1 MTNKDT
7 TQVKKAELLTSL
19 TAALKEGNEE
29 KMAQA
34 FADYADAVQKSII
47 QEAAY
52 KADTTDK
59 AVLASR
65 GLRQLTTKESKFYE
79 NLIKSMKAAAV
90 QKDFTGLTSDGVL
103 PETVIESVFDDIR
116 QRHPLLSAIQ
126 FVNTSAAV
134 KFVVNKQ
141 GPQSAVWGAL
151 NSTITEELSGA
162 VAVKDMTLCKLTAWM
177 PLSMDMLDLGPVWID
192 RYVRET
198 LSESIAA
205 GLESAIVD
213 GDGNNKPIGM
223 TRDVSSR
230 AVTRGGQYQQKSATA
245 ITDLTPTTYGTIT
258 AKMAAAPN
266 GGTRVVNHVILLV
279 NPVDYLQKVMPCTTV
294 QAADG
299 TYKTGVFPFPTTV
312 IQSAAVPS
320 NRAIMGL
327 GNRYFMGL
335 GVGGSGGKIEY
346 SDEFK
351 FLEDVR
357 TYKIKLYGNGEPL
370 DNTAFQYLDIT
381 NLKPSNLKVTVEEI
395 QGTVTTKTEAKSE

>member
-7 TQVKKAELLTSL
+7 MQVKKAELLTSL
-19 TAALKEGNEE
+19 TTALKEGDEE
-29 KMAQA
+29 KMAKA
-34 FADYADAVQKSII
+34 FTDYAEMVQNSVV
-47 QEAAY
+47 QEAVGI
-52 KADTTDK
+52 TELTDQT
-59 AVLASR
+59 VLASR
-65 GLRQLTTKESKFYE
+65 GLRQLTEKETKYYE
-79 NLIKSMKAAAV
+79 NLIKSMKAAAL
-90 QKDFTGLTSDGVL
+90 QKDFTGLDSDGVL

-151 NSTITEELSGA
+151 NSAITEELSGA

-177 PLSMDMLDLGPVWID
+177 PLSLDMLDLGPVWVD
-192 RYVRET
+192 RYVREV
-198 LSESIAA
+198 LSESVAA

-230 AVTRGGQYQQKSATA
+230 AVTRGGEYQQKSATA
-245 ITDLTPTTYGTIT
+245 ITDLSPTTFGTIT

-266 GGTRVVNHVILLV
+266 GGTRVVDHVILLV

-299 TYKTGVFPFPTTV
+299 TYRTGIFPFPTTV

-320 NRAIMGL
+320 NKAIMGL

-335 GVGGSGGKIEY
+335 GVGGSGGIIEY

-370 DNTAFQYLDIT
+370 DNTAFQYLDISK
-381 NLKPSNLKVTVEEI
+381 LEPVNLKVEVK
-395 QGTVTTKTEAKSE
+395 GTVTTKEEAAG

>member
-1 MTNKDT
+1 
-7 TQVKKAELLTSL
+7 
-19 TAALKEGNEE
+19 
-29 KMAQA
+29 
-34 FADYADAVQKSII
+34 
-47 QEAAY
+47 
-52 KADTTDK
+52 
-59 AVLASR
+59 
-65 GLRQLTTKESKFYE
+65 
-79 NLIKSMKAAAV
+79 
-90 QKDFTGLTSDGVL
+90 
-103 PETVIESVFDDIR
+103 
-116 QRHPLLSAIQ
+116 
-126 FVNTSAAV
+126 
-134 KFVVNKQ
+134 
-141 GPQSAVWGAL
+141 
-151 NSTITEELSGA
+151 
-162 VAVKDMTLCKLTAWM
+162 
-177 PLSMDMLDLGPVWID
+177 
-192 RYVRET
+192 
-198 LSESIAA
+198 
-205 GLESAIVD
+205 
-213 GDGNNKPIGM
+213 
-223 TRDVSSR
+223 
-230 AVTRGGQYQQKSATA
+230 
-245 ITDLTPTTYGTIT
+245 
-258 AKMAAAPN
+258 MAAAPN

>member
-1 MTNKDT
+1 MLNKDT
-7 TQVKKAELLTSL
+7 AQVKKAELLTSL
-19 TAALKEGNEE
+19 TAALKEGDEE
-29 KMAQA
+29 KMAKA
-34 FADYADAVQKSII
+34 FADYAEMVQNSVI
-47 QEAAY
+47 QEAVGI
-52 KADTTDK
+52 TELTDQT
-59 AVLASR
+59 VLASR
-65 GLRQLTTKESKFYE
+65 GLRQLTEKETKYYE

-90 QKDFTGLTSDGVL
+90 QKDFTGLDSDGVL

-116 QRHPLLSAIQ
+116 QNHPLLSAIQ

-141 GPQSAVWGAL
+141 GPQAAVWGAL
-151 NSTITEELSGA
+151 NSAITEELSGA

-177 PLSMDMLDLGPVWID
+177 PLSLDMLDLGPVWVD
-192 RYVRET
+192 RYVREV
-198 LSESIAA
+198 LSESVAA

-230 AVTRGGQYQQKSATA
+230 AVTRGGEYQQKSATA
-245 ITDLTPTTYGTIT
+245 ITDLSPTTFGVIT

-266 GGTRVVNHVILLV
+266 GGTRVVDHVILLV

-299 TYKTGVFPFPTTV
+299 TYRTGIFPFPTTV

-320 NRAIMGL
+320 NKAIMGL

-370 DNTAFQYLDIT
+370 DNTAFQYLDISK
-381 NLKPSNLKVTVEEI
+381 LEPVNLKVEVK
-395 QGTVTTKTEAKSE
+395 GTVTTKAEA

>member
-7 TQVKKAELLTSL
+7 MQVKKAELLTSL
-19 TAALKEGNEE
+19 TTALKEGDEE
-29 KMAQA
+29 KMAKA
-34 FADYADAVQKSII
+34 FTDYAEMVQNSVV
-47 QEAAY
+47 QEAVGI
-52 KADTTDK
+52 TELTDQT
-59 AVLASR
+59 VLASR
-65 GLRQLTTKESKFYE
+65 GLRQLTEKETKYYE
-79 NLIKSMKAAAV
+79 NLIKSMKAAAL
-90 QKDFTGLTSDGVL
+90 QKDFTGLDSDGVL

-151 NSTITEELSGA
+151 NSAITEELSGA

-177 PLSMDMLDLGPVWID
+177 PLSLDMLDLGPVWVD
-192 RYVRET
+192 RYVREV
-198 LSESIAA
+198 LSESVAA

-230 AVTRGGQYQQKSATA
+230 AVTRGGEYQQKSATA
-245 ITDLTPTTYGTIT
+245 ITDLSPTTFGTIT

-266 GGTRVVNHVILLV
+266 GGTRVVDHVILLV

-299 TYKTGVFPFPTTV
+299 TYRTGIFPFPTTV

-320 NRAIMGL
+320 NKAIMGL

-370 DNTAFQYLDIT
+370 DNTAFQYLDISK
-381 NLKPSNLKVTVEEI
+381 LEPVNLKVEVK
-395 QGTVTTKTEAKSE
+395 GTVTTKEEAAG

>member
-1 MTNKDT
+1 MLNKDT
-7 TQVKKAELLTSL
+7 AQVKKAELLTSL
-19 TAALKEGNEE
+19 TAALKEGDEE
-29 KMAQA
+29 KMAKA
-34 FADYADAVQKSII
+34 FADYAEMVQNSVI
-47 QEAAY
+47 QEAVGI
-52 KADTTDK
+52 TELTDQT
-59 AVLASR
+59 VLASR
-65 GLRQLTTKESKFYE
+65 GLRQLTEKETKYYE

-90 QKDFTGLTSDGVL
+90 QKDFTGLDSDGVL

-116 QRHPLLSAIQ
+116 QNHPLLSAIQ

-141 GPQSAVWGAL
+141 GPQAAVWGAL
-151 NSTITEELSGA
+151 NSAITEELSGA

-177 PLSMDMLDLGPVWID
+177 PLSLALLDLGPVWVD
-192 RYVRET
+192 RYVREV
-198 LSESIAA
+198 LSESVAA

-230 AVTRGGQYQQKSATA
+230 AVTRGGEYQQKSATA
-245 ITDLTPTTYGTIT
+245 ITDLSPTTFGVIT

-266 GGTRVVNHVILLV
+266 GGTRVVDHVILLV

-299 TYKTGVFPFPTTV
+299 TYRTGIFPFPTTV

-320 NRAIMGL
+320 NKAIMGL

-370 DNTAFQYLDIT
+370 DNTAFQYLDISK
-381 NLKPSNLKVTVEEI
+381 LEPVNLKVEVK
-395 QGTVTTKTEAKSE
+395 GTVTTKAEA

>member
-1 MTNKDT
+1 MLNKAT
-7 TQVKKAELLTSL
+7 AQVKKAELLTSL
-19 TAALKEGNEE
+19 TAALKEGDEE
-29 KMAQA
+29 KMAKA
-34 FADYADAVQKSII
+34 FADYAEMVQNSVI
-47 QEAAY
+47 QEAVGI
-52 KADTTDK
+52 TELTDQT
-59 AVLASR
+59 VLASR
-65 GLRQLTTKESKFYE
+65 GLRQLTEKETKYYE

-90 QKDFTGLTSDGVL
+90 QKDFTGLDSDGVL

-116 QRHPLLSAIQ
+116 QNHPLLSAIQ

-141 GPQSAVWGAL
+141 GPQAAVWGAL
-151 NSTITEELSGA
+151 NSAITEELSGA

-177 PLSMDMLDLGPVWID
+177 PLSLDMLDLGPVWVD
-192 RYVRET
+192 RYVREV
-198 LSESIAA
+198 LSESVAA

-230 AVTRGGQYQQKSATA
+230 AVTRGGEYQQKSATA
-245 ITDLTPTTYGTIT
+245 ITDLSPTTFGVIT

-266 GGTRVVNHVILLV
+266 GGTRVVDHVILLV

-299 TYKTGVFPFPTTV
+299 TYRTGIFPFPTTV

-320 NRAIMGL
+320 NKAIMGL

-370 DNTAFQYLDIT
+370 DNTAFQYLDISK
-381 NLKPSNLKVTVEEI
+381 LEPVNLKVEVK
-395 QGTVTTKTEAKSE
+395 GTVTTKAEA

>member
-1 MTNKDT
+1 MLNKDT
-7 TQVKKAELLTSL
+7 AQVKKAELLTSL
-19 TAALKEGNEE
+19 TAALKEGDEE
-29 KMAQA
+29 KMAKA
-34 FADYADAVQKSII
+34 FADYAEMVQNSVI
-47 QEAAY
+47 QEAVGI
-52 KADTTDK
+52 TELTDQT
-59 AVLASR
+59 VLASR
-65 GLRQLTTKESKFYE
+65 GLRQLTEKETKYYE

-90 QKDFTGLTSDGVL
+90 QKDFTGLDSDGVL

-116 QRHPLLSAIQ
+116 QNHPLLSAIQ

-141 GPQSAVWGAL
+141 GPQAAVWGAL
-151 NSTITEELSGA
+151 NSAITEELSGA

-177 PLSMDMLDLGPVWID
+177 PLSLDMLDLGPVWVD
-192 RYVRET
+192 RYVREV
-198 LSESIAA
+198 LSESVAA

-230 AVTRGGQYQQKSATA
+230 AVTRGGEYQQKSATA
-245 ITDLTPTTYGTIT
+245 ITDLSPTTFGVIT

-266 GGTRVVNHVILLV
+266 GGTRVVDHVILLV

-299 TYKTGVFPFPTTV
+299 TYRTGIFPFPTTV

-320 NRAIMGL
+320 NKAIMGL

-370 DNTAFQYLDIT
+370 DNTEFQYLDISK
-381 NLKPSNLKVTVEEI
+381 LEPVNLKVEVK
-395 QGTVTTKTEAKSE
+395 GTVTTKAEA